1 MSMQIQSIILYHS
14 SGKTRILSFELGRV
28 NIITG
33 KSNTG
38 KSSLAEIVDYCLG
51 RSTFTIPE
59 GAIRDSV
66 AWYAVILQVFDTQVF
81 IAKPAPSGD
90 AVIPTQ
96 SQVFLH
102 IASKVTIPSLSEL
115 EPNSNDDALV
125 EYLSGLVGISRN
137 LNIPEE
143 GQTRRPLEA
152 TLRHSKFYL
161 FQPQSVVANKDVL
174 FHRQAEP
181 FIPQTIKDTLPYF
194 LGAMKEDRLRIL
206 NELRSARRD
215 LSRVKRRLNEAE
227 SITSE
232 SSDRAYALLIEAQ
245 QVGLAPAMLVP
256 QDLNE
261 TLELLKATLAWQPS
275 SVLPISN
282 DRLLQ
287 MQQTVNDLRDE
298 FERVHSRIQGVQL
311 HLEEARG
318 YSNEAV
324 HQKMRLQSI
333 ELINEPNGHLDI
345 CPLCNSE
352 MKQPAPSAA
361 AVRNALEEMNR
372 SLQSVDRERPRLEDY
387 LRGLNDKREEIRQDI
402 ERNELAIKGILSEDE
417 VARQIRDANSRISRV
432 VGRIS
437 LYLETVELTNAISPL
452 RDEVERLE
460 ALVGDYERQ
469 LDPNE
474 VQDVQTSIL
483 SIMANWMSQ
492 WASRLHLEHSGFPY
506 RFDIEKL
513 TVIADR
519 PGRPIPLERMGGG
532 ENWLGCHLI
541 TIMALHR
548 YFVEQMR
555 PVPRFVFLD
564 QPTQVYFP
572 SDVYNALEGRKEELR
587 DYDREAVNRMF
598 EFLFDVCQELA
609 PHFQII
615 VTEHANLDTDRFQ
628 GALVE
633 EPWTEGLGLI
643 PQDWLG
649 ETSS

>member
-1 MSMQIQSIILYHS
+1 MSLQIRSIILYHS
-14 SGKTRILSFELGRV
+14 SGNTRNLSFELGRV

-59 GAIRDSV
+59 GVIRDSV
-66 AWYAVILQVFDTQVF
+66 AWYAVVLQVFDTQVF

-90 AVIPTQ
+90 AATPSQ

-102 IASKVTIPSLSEL
+102 VANEVNIPPLSEL
-115 EPNSNDDALV
+115 KTNSNDDAVV
-125 EYLSGLVGISRN
+125 EYLSGLLGISRN

-174 FHRQAEP
+174 FFRQAEP
-181 FIPQTIKDTLPYF
+181 YIPQTIKDTLPYF
-194 LGAMKEDRLRIL
+194 LGAVKEERLRIL
-206 NELRSARRD
+206 NELRIAKRD
-215 LSRVKRRLNEAE
+215 LSRAKRRLSESE

-232 SSDRAYALLIEAQ
+232 FSDRAYALLIEAQ
-245 QVGLAPAMLVP
+245 QVGLVSTEVAP
-256 QDLNE
+256 QDLQE
-261 TLELLKATLAWQPS
+261 LLELLKVTLSWQPS

-287 MQQTVNDLRDE
+287 LQKTVNDLRDE
-298 FERVHSRIQGVQL
+298 FEHVHGRIQGVQL

-318 YSNEAV
+318 YSSEAV

-333 ELINEPNGHLDI
+333 ELIEETNGHQSL
-345 CPLCNSE
+345 CPLCSSE
-352 MKQPAPSAA
+352 MKQLIPSVT
-361 AVRNALEEMNR
+361 AVKGALEEMNR

-387 LRGLNDKREEIRQDI
+387 LRELTEKQEEIRHEI
-402 ERNELAIKGILSEDE
+402 ERNELAIEGILAEDE

-437 LYLETVELTNAISPL
+437 LYLETVELTNAVSPL
-452 RDEVERLE
+452 RDEVAKLE
-460 ALVGDYERQ
+460 MLVHKYEEQ

-474 VQDVQTSIL
+474 VNDVQASIL
-483 SIMANWMSQ
+483 SIMASWMSQ
-492 WASRLHLEHSGFPY
+492 WAVRLRLEHSGFPY

-532 ENWLGCHLI
+532 ENWLGSHLI
-541 TIMALHR
+541 VIMALHR
-548 YFVEQMR
+548 YFVEQAR
-555 PVPRFVFLD
+555 PVPHFVFLD

-572 SDVYNALEGRKEELR
+572 SDVYAALEGRKGELR

-628 GALVE
+628 SALVE
-633 EPWTEGLGLI
+633 EPWTEGLALI
-643 PQDWLG
+643 PQNWL
-649 ETSS
+649 TDDPS